1 MGGSLSQG
9 PASPVLARSGVGR
22 DLSEEG
28 PCGSSASPSPT
39 ALVEREGRKRS
50 KALRKE
56 IRVRDVHHG
65 FISESDSGSER
76 GGERPGLSSRRW
88 ASLAPVLVINAR
100 GPPWDSVLFSVQM
113 LCPIGSTV
121 QFGYPSCLSSLLTVI
136 KKKNLTLDF

>member
-1 MGGSLSQG
+1 MWGAVCSRG

-39 ALVEREGRKRS
+39 ELVEREGRRRS

-65 FISESDSGSER
+65 FISESDSGSLKAGLSVGER
-76 GGERPGLSSRRW
+76 G
-88 ASLAPVLVINAR
+88 LA
-100 GPPWDSVLFSVQM
+100 
-113 LCPIGSTV
+113 
-121 QFGYPSCLSSLLTVI
+121 
-136 KKKNLTLDF
+136 